1 MYSFHIR
8 SLSPIM
14 AKYAVA
20 FHESLVQVIRYE
32 THGPSHLLHFLNFRE
47 AATIKKKKENCMKK

>member
-1 MYSFHIR
+1 
-8 SLSPIM
+8 M

-20 FHESLVQVIRYE
+20 FHESLVRVIRYE

-47 AATIKKKKENCMKK
+47 AATIKKKKEKCMKK